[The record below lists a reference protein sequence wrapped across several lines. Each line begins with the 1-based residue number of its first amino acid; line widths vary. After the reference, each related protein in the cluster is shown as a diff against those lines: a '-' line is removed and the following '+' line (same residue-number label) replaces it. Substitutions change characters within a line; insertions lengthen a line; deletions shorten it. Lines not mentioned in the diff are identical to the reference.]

1 MSIYSIPPL
10 VGAVFAALIGIYVLL
25 KNRNS
30 QMHISFALYCS
41 SIFTWLFGYTLAYST
56 KNEAF
61 AVALCRVA
69 CTGVVFTAPTFYHFT
84 VSYLKKNSEIY
95 LVVIAYAAMI
105 AIAPFFITSNI
116 FLGGTYYYYWGYYSK
131 AGRYHPLYLII
142 FFIIFLRS
150 FFLLYS
156 MYSKRSAMSPIGSNQ
171 IKYIFLAYVIS
182 LMGAIDYLPKYGI
195 EFYPFGFTF
204 EIAFTIIVAYA
215 IVKYHLMDI
224 RLAIT
229 RAGIFVVIYALVL
242 GLPFLVGSHT
252 QTWVLPTAIAVVLA
266 TLGPIIYS
274 YLQRKA
280 DSVLLAEQRRYQHI
294 LLQASKGMVREHK
307 LERLM
312 QLTVRIV
319 KKTVKIDFSAIFLF
333 DDEKRAYEMK
343 AFRNSHKMPD
353 AGVSLPETHPLIE
366 YIHKHN
372 DPSNYEELPKEIK
385 ESLSFFPGVSL
396 IIPSLIENNLLGIMF
411 LGEKLNKAH
420 YTQDDINVFKIMS
433 QQAALATANCKF
445 IIESE
450 KNQERIF
457 NAEKLASI
465 GGMAEGITHQMG
477 NRLNH
482 FSCAAGEQLN
492 EMDFVLT
499 KHEKILSENPDL
511 KESINYIIKTAQ
523 SINDNVKRTHSMIR
537 GILDFA
543 KVDNKSNMFSHFQLS
558 EVAGNTLT
566 LLCVKHHLP
575 EFPLVIDTTCSTI
588 IYGVK
593 VQITE
598 SLFNI
603 FDNCYEA
610 IDEKRHGLTI
620 PEQKAF
626 KPMIKLSASQKDG
639 YTIIDIED
647 NGIGIKDEN
656 KHKIFAPFFTTKP
669 SVKSGTGI
677 GMYVVRRMIEEYHKG
692 KIRLD
697 SIYGTGTKIQIT
709 LPYKSISAAQDAQQ
723 QPPANATQ

>member
-1 MSIYSIPPL
+1 
-10 VGAVFAALIGIYVLL
+10 
-25 KNRNS
+25 
-30 QMHISFALYCS
+30 
-41 SIFTWLFGYTLAYST
+41 
-56 KNEAF
+56 
-61 AVALCRVA
+61 
-69 CTGVVFTAPTFYHFT
+69 
-84 VSYLKKNSEIY
+84 
-95 LVVIAYAAMI
+95 
-105 AIAPFFITSNI
+105 
-116 FLGGTYYYYWGYYSK
+116 
-131 AGRYHPLYLII
+131 
-142 FFIIFLRS
+142 
-150 FFLLYS
+150 
-156 MYSKRSAMSPIGSNQ
+156 
-171 IKYIFLAYVIS
+171 
-182 LMGAIDYLPKYGI
+182 
-195 EFYPFGFTF
+195 
-204 EIAFTIIVAYA
+204 
-215 IVKYHLMDI
+215 
-224 RLAIT
+224 
-229 RAGIFVVIYALVL
+229 
-242 GLPFLVGSHT
+242 
-252 QTWVLPTAIAVVLA
+252 
-266 TLGPIIYS
+266 
-274 YLQRKA
+274 
-280 DSVLLAEQRRYQHI
+280 
-294 LLQASKGMVREHK
+294 
-307 LERLM
+307 
-312 QLTVRIV
+312 
-319 KKTVKIDFSAIFLF
+319 
-333 DDEKRAYEMK
+333 
-343 AFRNSHKMPD
+343 
-353 AGVSLPETHPLIE
+353 
-366 YIHKHN
+366 
-372 DPSNYEELPKEIK
+372 
-385 ESLSFFPGVSL
+385 
-396 IIPSLIENNLLGIMF
+396 
-411 LGEKLNKAH
+411 
-420 YTQDDINVFKIMS
+420 
-433 QQAALATANCKF
+433 
-445 IIESE
+445 
-450 KNQERIF
+450 
-457 NAEKLASI
+457 
-465 GGMAEGITHQMG
+465 
-477 NRLNH
+477 
-482 FSCAAGEQLN
+482 
-492 EMDFVLT
+492 MDFVLT